1 MEPPA
6 KGTVTPLASL
16 FSEEEAR
23 KAASYVEEKIG
34 EKRVEMNRLQQFV
47 DENDNLINLV
57 KKLPD
62 QLHHNV
68 MVPFG
73 KMAFFP
79 GRLIHTNECL
89 VLLGENYYTDR
100 SSKQTVDFLKRR
112 DKTLQ
117 SQIHSLKAEIEDF
130 QTEASFFATTASE
143 AAEGLVEI
151 REEYVE
157 EDSSAPVIQSS
168 EREPSNISGGEAE
181 EGELEDDD
189 FARIMSRL
197 NELEELEDDDF
208 ARIMSRLNELEME
221 EEQEGEDGGDRG
233 EEHDSPIEILEESQ
247 HDLVKGIRGETDC
260 GRIEY
265 GKQETT
271 ISVPMKTSGHS
282 SSIREPRVSEPRVKA
297 KVIQVLPE
305 THPHKDLDDPLNCIG
320 PMSQYL
326 PKGDQSRSAT
336 AQQNAG
342 TWRDFQ
348 ATAAISTAKAKTNV
362 LGPQKIESPIEK
374 PEPEFDSTKAFTG
387 SIVEHAHI
395 QETSTHSHTQS
406 SVSQPSKPVSR
417 FKAQRR

>member
-73 KMAFFP
+73 KIAFFP
-79 GRLIHTNECL
+79 GRLIHTNEYL

-130 QTEASFFATTASE
+130 KTEASFFSTTASE

-157 EDSSAPVIQSS
+157 EDASAAVIQSS
-168 EREPSNISGGEAE
+168 GKEPSALPGGETE
-181 EGELEDDD
+181 EGEP
-189 FARIMSRL
+189 
-197 NELEELEDDDF
+197 EDDDF

-221 EEQEGEDGGDRG
+221 EELEGEDVDNRG
-233 EEHDSPIEILEESQ
+233 EEHDSPIESAEESEYA
-247 HDLVKGIRGETDC
+247 LVKGIRGETD
-260 GRIEY
+260 RNSIEY
-265 GKQETT
+265 MRQETT
-271 ISVPMKTSGHS
+271 VSFPKKASSHS
-282 SSIREPRVSEPRVKA
+282 SSTSEPMVSEPRLKA
-297 KVIQVLPE
+297 KVIEVIPE
-305 THPHKDLDDPLNCIG
+305 KNPHKVLDDPLNCIG
-320 PMSQYL
+320 PAPQYL
-326 PKGDQSRSAT
+326 SKDQSRGGT
-336 AQQNAG
+336 PQQNAG

-348 ATAAISTAKAKTNV
+348 ATSSVSRAKAKTNV
-362 LGPQKIESPIEK
+362 AGPQKIESPMQKTET
-374 PEPEFDSTKAFTG
+374 EFDSTKAFTG
-387 SIVEHAHI
+387 SIVEHAHNL
-395 QETSTHSHTQS
+395 ETSTHSQTQS
-406 SVSQPSKPVSR
+406 SASQPSKPVSR

>member
-68 MVPFG
+68 MVPYG

-100 SSKQTVDFLKRR
+100 TSKQTVEFLKRR

-130 QTEASFFATTASE
+130 QTEASFFTTTASE

-157 EDSSAPVIQSS
+157 EDSSATMIQSS
-168 EREPSNISGGEAE
+168 GKEPSGLPGGESE
-181 EGELEDDD
+181 EV
-189 FARIMSRL
+189 
-197 NELEELEDDDF
+197 EDDDF

-221 EEQEGEDGGDRG
+221 EEQEGEDVDDRG
-233 EEHDSPIEILEESQ
+233 EEHDSPLESAEETE
-247 HDLVKGIRGETDC
+247 HDLVEGIRGETD
-260 GRIEY
+260 RDSMENR
-265 GKQETT
+265 KQET
-271 ISVPMKTSGHS
+271 IVSVPKIASSHS
-282 SSIREPRVSEPRVKA
+282 SSISASRVSEPRAKA
-297 KVIQVLPE
+297 KVIEVIPE
-305 THPHKDLDDPLNCIG
+305 KHPQNLDDSLNCIR
-320 PMSQYL
+320 PMAHYL
-326 PKGDQSRSAT
+326 PKENQSLGENP
-336 AQQNAG
+336 QQNAG

-348 ATAAISTAKAKTNV
+348 ATSSVSRGNAKTNV
-362 LGPQKIESPIEK
+362 LGPQKIEE

-387 SIVEHAHI
+387 SIIEHAHVK
-395 QETSTHSHTQS
+395 ENSTHNQTQS
-406 SVSQPSKPVSR
+406 SAFQPSKPVSR

>member
-181 EGELEDDD
+181 E
-189 FARIMSRL
+189 
-197 NELEELEDDDF
+197 ELEDDDF

-362 LGPQKIESPIEK
+362 LGPQKIEK